1 MISLPKPYE
10 DELLYSVVARA
21 IAYLAP
27 KHDFAVNRL
36 IGRAQCSIFFGL
48 PIDWLDGGI
57 ESAWGLSPQEIV
69 ERHTMFP
76 FYGRFLPRTQFSAG
90 MEIMLSGSRRN
101 IATNLGLQNG
111 ERHSPRLFE
120 ILSILCARGRS
131 SFWRDILAKIAPV
144 ERNLA
149 LLGSQ

>member
-57 ESAWGLSPQEIV
+57 ESAWRFVSARDRGTTHNVPVLRPLPSANLV
-69 ERHTMFP
+69 LCR
-76 FYGRFLPRTQFSAG
+76 YGNNAIRQ
-90 MEIMLSGSRRN
+90 
-101 IATNLGLQNG
+101 
-111 ERHSPRLFE
+111 
-120 ILSILCARGRS
+120 
-131 SFWRDILAKIAPV
+131 
-144 ERNLA
+144 
-149 LLGSQ
+149 